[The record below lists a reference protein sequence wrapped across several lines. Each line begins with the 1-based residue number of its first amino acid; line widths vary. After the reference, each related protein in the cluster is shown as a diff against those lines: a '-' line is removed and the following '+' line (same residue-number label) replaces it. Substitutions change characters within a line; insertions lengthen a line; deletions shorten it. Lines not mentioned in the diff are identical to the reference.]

1 MPSLSAAEINL
12 SDMERESLEKLLNRN
27 KTPQQIA
34 LRATII
40 LRSAQGESQGKIAR
54 DLGVSIEM
62 SRVWRRRWIEMT
74 ARDVPILE
82 RLNDAPSS
90 GAPLSFTLEQITH
103 LYAIACS
110 PPEQYG
116 RPISHWTSRE
126 LADELIKQNIVESI
140 STRHVGRLLKEAD
153 VKPHQS
159 GYWLNPPRPSVQ
171 NKGRRYL

>member
-34 LRATII
+34 VRATII

-82 RLNDAPSS
+82 RLNDAPRS

-140 STRHVGRLLKEAD
+140 STRHVGRLLEEAD
-153 VKPHQS
+153 LKPHQS
-159 GYWLNPPRPSVQ
+159 GYWLNPPPTIST
-171 NKGRRYL
+171 K

>member
-1 MPSLSAAEINL
+1 MPRLSAVEINL
-12 SDMERESLEKLLNRN
+12 SDVERESLEKLLNRN

-34 LRATII
+34 LRATIV

-54 DLGVSIEM
+54 DLGVSVEM

-82 RLNDAPSS
+82 RLNDAPRS

-103 LYAIACS
+103 LYAIACA

-140 STRHVGRLLKEAD
+140 STRHVGRLLEEAD
-153 VKPHQS
+153 LKPHQS
-159 GYWLNPPRPSVQ
+159 GYWLNPPPTIST
-171 NKGRRYL
+171 K

>member
-82 RLNDAPSS
+82 RLNDAPRS

-140 STRHVGRLLKEAD
+140 STRHVGRLLEEAD
-153 VKPHQS
+153 LKPHQS
-159 GYWLNPPRPSVQ
+159 GYWLNPPPTIST
-171 NKGRRYL
+171 K